1 MRTRFPVPMLLLAAL
16 LVLPGTAAWGNL
28 LQNPGF
34 EGASGHG
41 QPPPLPWHQDYTP
54 GTAGSVTTST
64 AARSGTFGL
73 WAYTYDGP
81 LASFS
86 RTYQDVAVQAGQR
99 FRAQVWAQGGT
110 WVPGSSAR
118 LRASFRTSSGV
129 ELATFDSAALTS
141 AGTPWTQL
149 ELTTDAAPTG
159 AAWIRFAVMVEKP
172 AGVSGQSI
180 ATFDDGSLEEVFLP
194 QLGLSRR
201 AFGFGRDLMQLGF
214 AVVNSGGGVLTWN
227 LVPQDGWIQVNP
239 PSGSTTTERDSVVI
253 TISRAG
259 LPVDEPFHGTIQ
271 VQSDGGTG
279 VLDVYM
285 ENYPAPVIPPSP
297 SLVTTDHRR
306 LMVQRRMPDGTLAL
320 PSPYMIRGVTWSP
333 ASVGTTSDRWNRL
346 AAFTDWYRL
355 DLQMVR
361 EMNANT
367 VYVFLDF
374 GLDGEAEA
382 ILDYLYLNGIMAVV
396 TVDWDGTYDVARAQ
410 QVVTAYRDHPA
421 VLCWAI
427 GNEWNINRYHGA
439 FASLQEAAQGTQE
452 LAQVIHALDANH
464 PVASIYGEIDIPPD
478 QPLAVTARIV
488 AETCSAVDL
497 WGCNIYRGPTFG
509 TFFDQWV
516 SITGKPVF
524 FSEYGADSF
533 FSTSW
538 WPVQGYVDESSQAA
552 FGHGLWLE
560 IAGQLSCCDT
570 SGVCLGGTVF
580 EWNDE
585 WWKTGSP
592 LVHEPDGYDTP
603 WNPGTFPDGF
613 ANEEYF
619 GLVNIDRTTKEAF
632 ARFQQDYAAGPT
644 EPCAIPPGAGEQL
657 ADQAPVRLTLRGP
670 AILSDGSSASLELTL
685 EHGGAVDVAVLDVQG
700 RRVRTLMNGAPG
712 TGSRLLTWDRRD
724 ERGRPVPSG
733 LYFVCCFAPRPCA
746 SIRLTVLR

>member
-1 MRTRFPVPMLLLAAL
+1 MLLVVTAL
-16 LVLPGTAAWGNL
+16 LLLPAAAARGNL

-34 EGASGHG
+34 ESGSGHG
-41 QPPPLPWHQDYTP
+41 QLPPPPWHQEYTP
-54 GTAGSVTTST
+54 AAAGSVTTST

-73 WAYTYDGP
+73 WAYTYNGP

-99 FRAQVWAQGGT
+99 FHAEIWARTAPIAGAGGT

-118 LRASFRTSSGV
+118 LRVSFRTSSGV
-129 ELATFDSAALTS
+129 ELATFDSADLTS
-141 AGTPWTQL
+141 AATPWTQL
-149 ELTTDAAPTG
+149 GLTTGAAPVG

-180 ATFDDGSLEEVFLP
+180 ATFDDGSLEEVFPP
-194 QLGLSRR
+194 QLELSQRT
-201 AFGFGRDLMQLGF
+201 FGFGWDLVQLGF
-214 AVVNSGGGVLTWN
+214 AVVNSGGGDLTWN

-239 PSGSTTTERDSVVI
+239 SSGTTTAERDSVVI
-253 TISRAG
+253 TVSRAD

-279 VLDVYM
+279 VLEVYM
-285 ENYPAPVIPPSP
+285 ENYPAPLIPHSP
-297 SLVTTDHRR
+297 ALVTADHRR
-306 LMVQRRMPDGTLAL
+306 LMVQRRMPDGTLTL
-320 PSPYMIRGVTWSP
+320 PSPYMFRGVAWSP

-355 DLQMVR
+355 DLQMIR
-361 EMNANT
+361 GMNANT

-374 GLDGEAEA
+374 GLGGEAES

-439 FASLQEAAQGTQE
+439 FASLPEAAQGTQE
-452 LAQVIHALDANH
+452 LAQIIHALDANH

-478 QPLAVTARIV
+478 QPLAVTAQIV
-488 AETCSAVDL
+488 DQTCSAVDL

-509 TFFDQWV
+509 TFFSQWA

-533 FSTSW
+533 LSTSW

-580 EWNDE
+580 AWNDE

-592 LVHEPDGYDTP
+592 LIHEPDGYDTP
-603 WNPGTFPDGF
+603 WNPEAFPDGF

-619 GLVNIDRTTKEAF
+619 GLVNVDRTTKEAF

-644 EPCAIPPGAGEQL
+644 EPCAIPPGVGERIV
-657 ADQAPVRLTLRGP
+657 DQAPIRLALRSP
-670 AILSDGSSASLELTL
+670 AILSDGSSANLELTL
-685 EHGGAVDVAVLDVQG
+685 EHGGVVDVAVVDVQG
-700 RRVRTLMNGAPG
+700 RRVRTLMNGTPG
-712 TGSRLLTWDRRD
+712 IGSRLLTWDGRND
-724 ERGRPVPSG
+724 SGRPVPSG
-733 LYFVCCFAPRPCA
+733 LYFVCCFAPHPCA